1 MACFLFHPRVVSL
14 TKLTSIRSKFGPHLF
29 PKCGLTRAIVTK
41 AKDDPKLQFITR
53 WPASSFVSVRVRSL
67 SSKAS
72 GRSRTYKI
80 LRFLF
85 LAGGLVFW
93 SFSAITF
100 MLYATGRLQLGM
112 EKTPFISPQ
121 MAAVFQLD
129 PKDFAKGERAME
141 EKSEEMRQKEFA
153 IKAAWAKLKSEEAF
167 RRKFGENVEVSGYKY
182 NIHVTDPFRVETHDD
197 PELLAEEKD
206 RNNAHVNKDK
216 WKVCLFVDGAKSSG
230 LVTMVFH
237 KVNTDFPDDLNWIPV
252 SLLVE
257 TLPSSGV
264 KICDISAPLPNG
276 ITKFTR
282 LFNDD

>member
-14 TKLTSIRSKFGPHLF
+14 TALTSIRSKFCSNLI
-29 PKCGLTRAIVTK
+29 PKYGVTRAIVTK
-41 AKDDPKLQFITR
+41 AKDNSQLQFTR
-53 WPASSFVSVRVRSL
+53 WPASVQVRLL

-72 GRSRTYKI
+72 GRSRTFKVFKY
-80 LRFLF
+80 LC
-85 LAGGLVFW
+85 LAGGFVFW
-93 SFSAITF
+93 SCVTVTF
-100 MLYATGRLQLGM
+100 TLYATGRLQLGL

-121 MAAVFQLD
+121 MATVFQLD
-129 PKDFAKGERAME
+129 PKDLAEGGNVME
-141 EKSEEMRQKEFA
+141 EKSEEMRQKESA

-182 NIHVTDPFRVETHDD
+182 NIHVTEPTRAGTSDD
-197 PELLAEEKD
+197 PELLAEEKH
-206 RNNAHVNKDK
+206 RNNVHVNKDK
-216 WKVCLFVDGAKSSG
+216 WKVCLFVDGSKSSG

-237 KVNTDFPDDLNWIPV
+237 KINTEFQDDLNWIPV

-257 TLPSSGV
+257 TLPSTGV
-264 KICDISAPLPNG
+264 KLCDISAPLPNG

>member
-1 MACFLFHPRVVSL
+1 M
-14 TKLTSIRSKFGPHLF
+14 
-29 PKCGLTRAIVTK
+29 TK
-41 AKDDPKLQFITR
+41 AKDNSKLQFTK
-53 WPASSFVSVRVRSL
+53 WPASFVSLQVRSL

-72 GRSRTYKI
+72 GGSRTFKL
-80 LRFLF
+80 LRFLC
-85 LAGGLVFW
+85 LAGGFVFW
-93 SFSAITF
+93 SCATVSFT
-100 MLYATGRLQLGM
+100 LYATGRLQLGL
-112 EKTPFISPQ
+112 EKRPLVSPL
-121 MAAVFQLD
+121 MAAVFQVD
-129 PKDFAKGERAME
+129 PKDFAEGGSVMK

-182 NIHVTDPFRVETHDD
+182 NIADPTRATYIHETSDD
-197 PELLAEEKD
+197 PELLAEDKN
-206 RNNAHVNKDK
+206 RNKVNVNRDK
-216 WKVCLFVDGAKSSG
+216 WKVCLFVDGSKSSG

-237 KVNTDFPDDLNWIPV
+237 KVHVNTDIPDDMSWVPV